1 MSINQ
6 RLTQPFKM
14 SMLALVL
21 VGSSI
26 LSANAIANEVTT
38 DNTVKEQHQQH
49 KKGMKKAH
57 HKKAMAKIFK
67 RLGLSE
73 EQKSQMKTLKE
84 QAKVEK
90 AQYES
95 ELAAYHEKRKALMSA
110 EAFDEAGFSNLN
122 AEYQNTFAQLAL
134 LQAKTRFAMK
144 SVLTEEQ
151 ITKLEK
157 FKRRGGKDRK
167 GSGERRA
174 KS

>member
-1 MSINQ
+1 MSMKQ
-6 RLTQPFKM
+6 RLTQPFKV
-14 SMLALVL
+14 SVLALAL
-21 VGSSI
+21 AGTSM
-26 LSANAIANEVTT
+26 LSANVSANELTT
-38 DNTVKEQHQQH
+38 ENTVKEQHQH
-49 KKGMKKAH
+49 HKKAH
-57 HKKAMAKIFK
+57 HKKSMAKMFK

-84 QAKVEK
+84 ESKAEK

-95 ELAAYHEKRKALMSA
+95 ELVAYHEKRKALMSA

-134 LQAKTRFAMK
+134 LKAKTKFAMK

-151 ITKLEK
+151 IAKLEK
-157 FKRRGGKDRK
+157 FKRRGGK
-167 GSGERRA
+167 GGGERRA